1 LKQERENLLILDSG
15 DLLFKDYYLSE
26 PLKKQLRSKADLIIE
41 SFNRIGC
48 SAFNIGDYDLAIGVK
63 YLMKKA
69 ESAKFPFLSANLI
82 GKNTGKPLFQ
92 PYIIKDI
99 NGLKVG
105 ILGLITPDIQ
115 SRFSKDRSSNLAVKD
130 PFETAKTLVSELKGK
145 THLIIA
151 LTHLGLLSDKEL
163 ARRVPG
169 IDIIIGGH
177 NRIKLDPPIIIN
189 NTLILQAYKEGRCL
203 GILDLTLHDNVK
215 AEEFIKKAAYKNA
228 IFPLGDTIKDDAEI
242 NDLIRNY
249 KRDLSKSAIESN
261 YYGNKFQAY
270 SPGKGKATT
279 ANVFVGDKVC
289 RTCHPKEYEL
299 WKKTKHARAYQS
311 LINKN
316 QQFDLECIGC
326 HTTGYDREGG
336 FSNPGRL
343 EKFKGVQCEECHG
356 PGDKHQRGGDIVK
369 GMSEYVCL
377 RCHTKERSPGF
388 YYKEYL
394 EAVQKKLFWK

>member
-1 LKQERENLLILDSG
+1 MKQERENLLILDSG

-26 PLKKQLRSKADLIIE
+26 PLKKQLRLKADLIIE

-48 SAFNIGDYDLAIGVK
+48 SAFNVGDYDLAMGVK

-82 GKNTGKPLFQ
+82 DKNTGKPLFQ

-105 ILGLITPDIQ
+105 ILGLVTPDIQ
-115 SRFSKDRSSNLAVKD
+115 SRFSKDTSSNLAVKD

-163 ARRVPG
+163 AKRIPE

-177 NRIKLDPPIIIN
+177 DKVKLDSPIIIN
-189 NTLILQAYKEGRCL
+189 NTLILQAYKEGQYL
-203 GILDLTLHDNVK
+203 GILDLTLHNNVK
-215 AEEFIKKAAYKNA
+215 AEDFIKKATYKNV
-228 IFPLGDTIKDDAEI
+228 ILPLGDNIKDDAEI
-242 NDLIRNY
+242 SDLIKNY
-249 KRDLSKSAIESN
+249 KKGISQIATEDNFHRKKL
-261 YYGNKFQAY
+261 QAY
-270 SPGKGKATT
+270 SPEKGKVTIT
-279 ANVFVGDKVC
+279 NIFVGDKVC

-299 WKKTKHARAYQS
+299 WKETKHARAYQS

-326 HTTGYDREGG
+326 HTTGYDRGGG
-336 FSNPGRL
+336 FSSLSSLG
-343 EKFKGVQCEECHG
+343 KFKGVQCEECHG
-356 PGDKHQRGGDIVK
+356 AGDKHQRGGDIVK
-369 GMSEYVCL
+369 SMSEDVCL

-388 YYKEYL
+388 NYKEYL
-394 EAVQKKLFWK
+394 EAVQKNLFWK

>member
-1 LKQERENLLILDSG
+1 MKQERVNLLILDSG
-15 DLLFKDYYLSE
+15 DLLFKDYYLDE
-26 PLKKQLRSKADLIIE
+26 PLKKQLRLKADLIIE

-48 SAFNIGDYDLAIGVK
+48 SAFNVGDYDLALGAK

-82 GKNTGKPLFQ
+82 DKNTGKPLFQ

-105 ILGLITPDIQ
+105 ILGLITQDIQ
-115 SRFSKDRSSNLAVKD
+115 SRFSKDISSNLAVKD

-163 ARRVPG
+163 AKRIPE

-177 NRIKLDPPIIIN
+177 DKIKLDSPIVIN
-189 NTLILQAYKEGRCL
+189 NTLILQAYKEGRYL

-215 AEEFIKKAAYKNA
+215 AEGFIKKATYKNV
-228 IFPLGDTIKDDAEI
+228 ILPLGDTIKDDAEI

-249 KRDLSKSAIESN
+249 KKGISQIATEDNFHRKKL
-261 YYGNKFQAY
+261 QTY
-270 SPGKGKATT
+270 SPGREKATT
-279 ANVFVGDKVC
+279 ANIFVGDKVC
-289 RTCHPKEYEL
+289 QTCHPKEHEF
-299 WKKTKHARAYQS
+299 WKETKHAKAYQS
-311 LINKN
+311 LVNKN

-336 FSNPGRL
+336 FSSLGSL
-343 EKFKGVQCEECHG
+343 GKFKGVQCEECHG
-356 PGDKHQRGGDIVK
+356 SGDKHQRGGDIVK
-369 GMSEYVCL
+369 NINEDVCL
-377 RCHTKERSPGF
+377 RCHTKERSLGF
-388 YYKEYL
+388 NYKEYL
-394 EAVQKKLFWK
+394 EAVQKNLFWK